1 MTSIW
6 VTGSSE
12 GIGRET
18 ASTLV
23 HMGHRVV
30 LHARNEQRATESK
43 QAVPGAAGMVVGD
56 LASLEE
62 TKALARAA
70 EEQGPYEAVVHN
82 AGMGGVARRE
92 LTVDGLDPIFQVNAL
107 APYVLTAL
115 MSPPRR
121 LVYLS
126 SGLHYQGSFDPE
138 HLRQVRRIGDGM
150 RAYCD
155 SKLCDVLLAF
165 AVARKWPATLSN
177 AVDPG
182 WVKTRMGGRGAPDP
196 VSLGADT
203 QIWLTT
209 SDEPAALVSGAYWN
223 RRQEQS
229 ANPAAYDHRLQDG
242 FLEACASLSGVKMP
256 QP

>member
-1 MTSIW
+1 VASIW
-6 VTGSSE
+6 VTGSSA
-12 GIGRET
+12 GIGLQT
-18 ASTLV
+18 ASTLF
-23 HMGHRVV
+23 HSGHRVV
-30 LHARNEQRATESK
+30 LHARNEQRAEEVE
-43 QAVPGAAGMVVGD
+43 QAVPGAAAVVIGD

-62 TKALARAA
+62 TKALATAA
-70 EEQGPYEAVVHN
+70 EKEGPFDAIVHN
-82 AGMGGVARRE
+82 AGIGGVAGRD

-115 MSPPRR
+115 MSPPGR

-126 SGLHYQGSFDPE
+126 SGLHYQGSFDPD
-138 HLRQVRRIGDGM
+138 HVQQQQRIGDAM

-165 AVARKWPATLSN
+165 AVARKWPTTLSN

-203 QIWLTT
+203 QVWLTT
-209 SDEPAALVSGAYWN
+209 SAETPVLVSGRYWA
-223 RRQEQS
+223 RRREQS
-229 ANPAAYDHRLQDG
+229 PNPAAYDERLQDG
-242 FLEACASLSGVKMP
+242 FLDVCASLSGARLP
-256 QP
+256 SS